1 MPDHGHSEREVR
13 DELLVHSVAIATGRF
28 WRKADLRPNL
38 HVAEGQQQTYPSE
51 HNNVVTLKRQ
61 IALLL
66 NSDLAD
72 PAPDGMFPTALMRGH
87 DG

>member
-1 MPDHGHSEREVR
+1 MEYNN
-13 DELLVHSVAIATGRF
+13 SVA
-28 WRKADLRPNL
+28 
-38 HVAEGQQQTYPSE
+38 
-51 HNNVVTLKRQ
+51 TLKCE

-72 PAPDGMFPTALMRGH
+72 PAPDGMFPAALMRGR

>member
-1 MPDHGHSEREVR
+1 MIDV
-13 DELLVHSVAIATGRF
+13 SVGVKSRPRGKVCF
-28 WRKADLRPNL
+28 WRKADLRSNL
-38 HVAEGQQQTYPSE
+38 HVAEGQQQTYPSQ
-51 HNNVVTLKRQ
+51 HNSVVTLKRQ

>member
-1 MPDHGHSEREVR
+1 MTLDYEKVR
-13 DELLVHSVAIATGRF
+13 FDIGT
-28 WRKADLRPNL
+28 
-38 HVAEGQQQTYPSE
+38 QQLD
-51 HNNVVTLKRQ
+51 TLKRE

-72 PAPDGMFPTALMRGH
+72 PAPDGMFPIAFNERGH

>member
-1 MPDHGHSEREVR
+1 
-13 DELLVHSVAIATGRF
+13 VAVATGRF
-28 WRKADLRPNL
+28 WAQSRPSAEL
-38 HVAEGQQQTYPSE
+38 HVAEGQPQTYLSE
-51 HNNVVTLKRQ
+51 HNNIVTLKRQ

>member
-1 MPDHGHSEREVR
+1 M
-13 DELLVHSVAIATGRF
+13 SVVDQKAEFSGTTAFG
-28 WRKADLRPNL
+28 KADLRPNL
-38 HVAEGQQQTYPSE
+38 HVQQQTYPSE
-51 HNNVVTLKRQ
+51 HNSVVTLKGQ
-61 IALLL
+61 IAVLL